1 MAVSFVS
8 NALGATNSTTSFSV
22 SLPTTAAGDILILE
36 FTHRGTGDGTIG
48 GTSVTSG
55 GLTWNIKHSQLY
67 ATSTF
72 SGKTYWTRATGNHSG
87 QTVTGSGLTNSC
99 AAIVTVY
106 RGALASGDPLADAT
120 IVGEDNASGN
130 ETQAQITTA
139 TAGSWV
145 VLVVANSPDVDV
157 TSQTC
162 TSPGALT
169 ARAERLSTGGTD
181 TAIAHASAE
190 KATAG
195 ATGSFTWAQT
205 DGISG
210 SWAYAI
216 KPAPVTHTNTGTP
229 TAGSATVAGTA
240 THLTLHATSGA
251 LTAGSAVVAGT
262 AAHPVPS
269 TGDSV
274 RVDTASLISGKLVV
288 GDRGLGVLGSTIP
301 STGEH
306 GAALLYNDLDLP
318 TEDNDEF
325 RALITTWP
333 VGLTLFVNEDSSFEA
348 SGADGEYVGEYEGFK
363 NGVSYGT
370 AEFTVTIGA
379 ASTHATSGALVSDAA
394 TVAGTATHLT
404 LHATSGALEA
414 GSATVAGTAAHQHVA
429 TGAIEAAAAT
439 VAGSAAH
446 LTLHT
451 SSGALEAQAAT
462 ASGAAAHQHA
472 SNGDLSASAATVA
485 GTADHRTLHATS
497 GALTAS
503 AATASGT
510 AAHEHAA
517 TGTVAAQAATV
528 SGEAVHL
535 TPHATSGALAAQAAA
550 VAGAAA
556 HEHAA
561 TGALAAAAATVE
573 GSASH
578 LTLHATSGALEA
590 QAAAVDGDA
599 EQAAAGTHDTTGE
612 LAADS
617 ATVEGEAAHKALH
630 TTSGALVAGSASVEG
645 SSARA
650 GGHVTEG
657 NLSAQ
662 AAQVVGAATRLALHT
677 TTGDLE
683 AGSATVAGSAA
694 RFVAGGLSPKHAAW
708 LEALARLHGLID
720 PLTVSATQRSDGT
733 VVQTVEQAGAAVTVT
748 TQSAPSGDDGT
759 SALTEEQAGWLE
771 ALVRLHGLIEPLTVT
786 TSARGDG
793 TLAQTIETA
802 GGTTTVTRTA

>member
-8 NALGATNSTTSFSV
+8 NALGASNSTTSFSIT
-22 SLPTTAAGDILILE
+22 LPTTAAGDILILE

-145 VLVVANSPDVDV
+145 VLVVANSPDVAV
-157 TSQTC
+157 TSQSC

-169 ARAERLSTGGTD
+169 LRAERESTGGTD

-195 ATGSFTWAQT
+195 ATGAFTWAQT

-216 KPAPVTHTNTGTP
+216 KPAPLTHTNTGTP

-251 LTAGSAVVAGT
+251 LAAGSAVVEGT

-318 TEDNDEF
+318 TENGDEF

-370 AEFTVTIGA
+370 AEFTITIGA
-379 ASTHATSGALVSDAA
+379 AATHSTSGALAADAA
-394 TVAGTATHLT
+394 TVAGTSTHLT
-404 LHATSGALEA
+404 LHATTGALEA
-414 GSATVAGTAAHQHVA
+414 GSATAAGTAVHPHIA

-439 VAGSAAH
+439 VSGSAAH

-451 SSGALEAQAAT
+451 SSGALEAQVAT

-472 SNGDLSASAATVA
+472 TTGALASDAAEVA
-485 GTADHRTLHATS
+485 GTAA
-497 GALTAS
+497 
-503 AATASGT
+503 
-510 AAHEHAA
+510 
-517 TGTVAAQAATV
+517 
-528 SGEAVHL
+528 
-535 TPHATSGALAAQAAA
+535 
-550 VAGAAA
+550 
-556 HEHAA
+556 
-561 TGALAAAAATVE
+561 
-573 GSASH
+573 H
-578 LTLHATSGALEA
+578 LTLHTTTGALEA

-599 EQAAAGTHDTTGE
+599 ATSLTTEEHDTSGAIEAGSADVDGSASHLTLHTTTGE
-612 LAADS
+612 LAAGAATVSGATFQAHDATGELSAQAATVDGAAAHENAAAGALTSQAATAEGS
-617 ATVEGEAAHKALH
+617 ATHLTLH
-630 TTSGALVAGSASVEG
+630 TTSGALVAGSATVAG
-645 SSARA
+645 ASART
-650 GGHVTEG
+650 GGHVTDG

-662 AAQVVGAATRLALHT
+662 AAQVVGSAVRLALHASSGELT
-677 TTGDLE
+677 
-683 AGSATVAGSAA
+683 AGSATVAGSSAM
-694 RFVAGGLSPKHAAW
+694 FVAGGLSPKHAAW
-708 LEALARLHGLID
+708 LEALARLHGLVD
-720 PLTVSATQRSDGT
+720 PLTVSATARGDGT
-733 VVQTVEQAGAAVTVT
+733 VVQTVAQVGGTVT
-748 TQSAPSGDDGT
+748 ITTVYAPSGDD
-759 SALTEEQAGWLE
+759 ADDPLTEQQAAWLE
-771 ALVRLHGLIEPLTVT
+771 GLARLHGLIEPLAVT
-786 TSARGDG
+786 TTSRGDG
-793 TLAQTIETA
+793 TVQQTISTA
-802 GGTTTVTRTA
+802 GGTTTVTTQ